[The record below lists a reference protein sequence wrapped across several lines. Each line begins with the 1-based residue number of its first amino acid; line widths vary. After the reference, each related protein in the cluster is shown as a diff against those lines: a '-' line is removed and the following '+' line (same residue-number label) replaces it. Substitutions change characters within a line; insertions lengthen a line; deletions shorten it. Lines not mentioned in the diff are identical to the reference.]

1 LIQTVLFEKRNQ
13 DFIISYDTV
22 GEVSMNAKKWETAS
36 DRTESYAPMTK
47 QKNKEIQFIKGTME
61 MKALFQELI
70 ACRIR
75 DQYEG

>member
-1 LIQTVLFEKRNQ
+1 
-13 DFIISYDTV
+13 
-22 GEVSMNAKKWETAS
+22 MNAKKWETAS
-36 DRTESYAPMTK
+36 DRTEPYAPMTK
-47 QKNKEIQFIKGTME
+47 QKNKEIQFIKGTMD